1 MGQPHLVRGRSDF
14 SVKRKIG
21 DTGENEGGALNES
34 LECSLA
40 EWMERGKERG
50 EAGKT

>member
-1 MGQPHLVRGRSDF
+1 MGQSHLVRERSDF
-14 SVKRKIG
+14 GVKKKIG
-21 DTGENEGGALNES
+21 ETGEKEGGAPNES